1 MVITLLATE
10 IMKTDM
16 NNPLALLIPMGQL
29 PELIVSTLVFS
40 LIGLVVFSIAF
51 WIMSKVIPFS
61 IRKEIEEDQNVALG
75 LIIASIIIGI
85 GLIISAAVHG

>member
-1 MVITLLATE
+1 MIDTY
-10 IMKTDM
+10 MDR
-16 NNPLALLIPMGQL
+16 PLALFIPMGQL

-40 LIGLVVFSIAF
+40 IIGLVIFALAF
-51 WIMSKVIPFS
+51 WIVGKLTPFS

-75 LIIASIIIGI
+75 IIIASIIIGI